1 MRPADK
7 RPRIRPLLAVAAT
20 AASLAACGHA
30 QPDAAGAGATA
41 GTASAASGA
50 PGAVPSAAAGALLV
64 PVASPRMLPSGS
76 PAPGNVATRAM
87 PALGEVR
94 R

>member
-1 MRPADK
+1 MRAEK
-7 RPRIRPLLAVAAT
+7 RPRIRPLLAVAAA

-30 QPDAAGAGATA
+30 QPDSTAHSDAPA
-41 GTASAASGA
+41 GTASPASGS

-64 PVASPRMLPSGS
+64 PVESPRLLPSGS

-87 PALGEVR
+87 PALRDR